1 MKNKVVI
8 KVVALFLCSC
18 LVACINIATSK
29 ASDTAFV
36 PDSGRNRGAAG
47 DDCTYSYN
55 PDTKILNI
63 DGTGWAKYFA
73 ADEDSYFLQP
83 VFPECKKIIIGEG
96 VTVIDLCLTGFEA
109 LEEVEFPSTFVRVE
123 NPYYMF
129 SCHSY
134 RLKRIV
140 NKSFFDYIPLR
151 SQYIYED
158 DERQYP
164 YWNNYDH
171 FDFKKLKQFSP
182 RIWKT
187 ESGEIVD
194 KCPEYSTVTA
204 APKEYTIKYDL
215 DGGKKG
221 DASEW
226 FYKYTYGTKKAL
238 PKPVKKGYI
247 FAGWKNARLNDD
259 MIENAF
265 SKVMPWR
272 TGDVELKAIW
282 RRVKVKKTADGI
294 DIYISPIKK
303 PNVTVLIS
311 TEENPQKELMKSA
324 ENPGVNVMELYCG
337 DNGKNSRKCGDYR
350 IISIKSDEKY
360 KNPNLVPF
368 KFKKGI
374 VYYIW
379 LKTGKIHEWERGYYN
394 ENAIYKQSAENDV
407 YYFYKTKIKF

>member
-1 MKNKVVI
+1 MKNKTLI
-8 KVVALFLCSC
+8 KTMTLFLCLYFITC
-18 LVACINIATSK
+18 LNTVTLK
-29 ASDTAFV
+29 AYNMVCVFDPAREYDTA
-36 PDSGRNRGAAG
+36 
-47 DDCTYSYN
+47 DDNFTYSYD
-55 PDTKILNI
+55 PDTKILDI
-63 DGTGWAKYFA
+63 VGTGSANDYKWKGIFNK
-73 ADEDSYFLQP
+73 
-83 VFPECKKIIIGEG
+83 CKKIIIGEG
-96 VTVIDLCLTGFEA
+96 ITEIDFSFVGLEA
-109 LEEVEFPSTFVRVE
+109 LEEVDYPSTLVKIKD
-123 NPYYMF
+123 PYYMF
-129 SCHSY
+129 THHNY

-140 NKSFFDYIPLR
+140 NKSSIPIPLKIQR
-151 SQYIYED
+151 FDED

-164 YWNNYDH
+164 YWKNYIYS
-171 FDFKKLKQFSP
+171 DFQKSLPFSP

-194 KCPEYSTVTA
+194 ECPAYSVVTA
-204 APKEYTIKYDL
+204 TPKEYTIKYDL

-238 PKPVKKGYI
+238 PKPVKKGYT
-247 FAGWKNARLNDD
+247 FSGWKNARLNDD
-259 MIENAF
+259 VIENAF
-265 SKVMPWR
+265 SEVMPWR
-272 TGDVELKAIW
+272 TGDVGLKAIW
-282 RRVKVKKTADGI
+282 RKIKVKKTADGI

-324 ENPGVNVMELYCG
+324 ENPGVNVMELYCD

-360 KNPNLVPF
+360 KNPNLIPF

-379 LKTGKIHEWERGYYN
+379 LKTGKVHEWERGYYN